1 MHSLVGHQPR
11 TSAFK
16 LPWTSQHRRHNHR
29 DHHQLPKKWVFE
41 CAALSKQGQRL
52 LSSAGVAAAEGDS
65 VATSR
70 LIKKFVGASP
80 KHVALDA
87 LSHLLNPHSAHAHL
101 SSLAF
106 PLYMKISET
115 SWFDWNPKLV
125 AELAALLDKQGQ
137 HSESATLISDTVS
150 KLGAKERDLALFYCN
165 LVESQSK
172 HNSIRG
178 FDDSF
183 ADLMQLV
190 SKSTSVYV
198 KKQGCKSMINGLCEM
213 SRPREA
219 EILIEEMRGEGVK
232 PSLFELR
239 CVVYAYGRLGF
250 FQEMKKCIDQME
262 KEGIKVDTVCSNMI
276 LASYGAHNAL
286 LEMVLWLRKMKNL
299 GIPFSIRTCNS
310 VLNSCPTIMSTVQN
324 SNDKYPIS
332 IHELTEILSENEGLL
347 VKEIV
352 ESSILDE
359 VVKWDESESKVDL
372 HGLHL
377 CSAYVVMLIW
387 IEETRKR
394 FGSGKY
400 VIPSEIRLVCGSGKH
415 SIIRGESPVKS
426 MVKEI
431 MVRTKSPMRIDR
443 KNTGCFIAKGK
454 IVKEWLCANNDSS
467 YFTVS

>member
-106 PLYMKISET
+106 P
-115 SWFDWNPKLV
+115 
-125 AELAALLDKQGQ
+125 
-137 HSESATLISDTVS
+137 
-150 KLGAKERDLALFYCN
+150 
-165 LVESQSK
+165 
-172 HNSIRG
+172 
-178 FDDSF
+178 
-183 ADLMQLV
+183 LV